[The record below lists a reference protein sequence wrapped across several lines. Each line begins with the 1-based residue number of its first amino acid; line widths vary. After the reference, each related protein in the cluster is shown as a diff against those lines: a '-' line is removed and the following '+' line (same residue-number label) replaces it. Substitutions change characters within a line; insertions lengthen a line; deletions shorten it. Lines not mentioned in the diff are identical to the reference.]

1 MTHRGAHTCRGMG
14 CSDSR
19 VCSGGLCSRQAAGVL
34 RLDLH
39 SEFFCRHQIVG
50 HGRLVVG
57 WLFVE
62 RHARLLVFLIMLTAA
77 PQIADN
83 AAGAAVES
91 EVHSCRALDYRQRV
105 ELVQLSVQQR
115 RLDAVNIAWQ
125 HAHYWKLSLSAL
137 RRTHSTAPRWFLCP
151 SWGGRRQ
158 DLRFGPNGRRR
169 QSFHD
174 ERNLKLD
181 SSSLSY
187 DFLPVRTFTAH
198 GGWP

>member
-115 RLDAVNIAWQ
+115 REYCLAAR
-125 HAHYWKLSLSAL
+125 ALLMKLCLSVAAL
-137 RRTHSTAPRWFLCP
+137 RRTHSRPAPVSLPFERGSKTRLAIRP
-151 SWGGRRQ
+151 KRTSKTIVSRRDKPKTGQ
-158 DLRFGPNGRRR
+158 LI
-169 QSFHD
+169 SV
-174 ERNLKLD
+174 L
-181 SSSLSY
+181 
-187 DFLPVRTFTAH
+187 
-198 GGWP
+198 